1 MIRTLL
7 SDKVWEKIEPIL
19 PGKEGDRG
27 RTAADNRWFVEAVL
41 WIARTGSPWR
51 DLPSEFGRWHTVYMR
66 FSRWRRTGVWQRVV
80 NALAGETEIDRVLI
94 DSTVVRAHQHS
105 AGGLKKSGPQ
115 ALGRSRGGLSTK
127 LHLAVDS
134 AGRPLRL
141 IITEGQVADIS
152 CAAELVEH
160 LRTEAVIADKGYD
173 SDAFVNQIR
182 AARAKAVI
190 PPRSNRKTKRRYS
203 RALYRTRN
211 LVERFFNRIKHFRR
225 VSTRYDKLADSY
237 LVFASLACSFGPLSN
252 VNTA

>member
-105 AGGLKKSGPQ
+105 AGASKKVGRKRSGVP
-115 ALGRSRGGLSTK
+115 G
-127 LHLAVDS
+127 
-134 AGRPLRL
+134 
-141 IITEGQVADIS
+141 AD
-152 CAAELVEH
+152 
-160 LRTEAVIADKGYD
+160 
-173 SDAFVNQIR
+173 
-182 AARAKAVI
+182 
-190 PPRSNRKTKRRYS
+190 
-203 RALYRTRN
+203 
-211 LVERFFNRIKHFRR
+211 
-225 VSTRYDKLADSY
+225 
-237 LVFASLACSFGPLSN
+237 
-252 VNTA
+252 